1 MGQKNQKPKK
11 VFEIGKDSRKE
22 QSLPKEEKITKSSF
36 KFMSIIGRG
45 GFGKV
50 WKVYSKKYK
59 TIYAM
64 KEMSKTKIIDK
75 RSEKSVKAER
85 DLLENMH
92 HPFIINMHFSFQ
104 DNDHLYITM
113 DLLTGGDLRYHL
125 CRKKKFSEP
134 ETKFFIACI
143 ILSLEYIHTN
153 NIIHRDLKPE
163 NLVMDNKGY
172 VKLTDFGIA
181 KEYVKEN
188 KTETSGTPGYMAPE
202 VMCSQNHT
210 IAVDYFALGV
220 IGYEFMNGKRPYVG
234 KNRKEIKAKILSTQ
248 VQVKKG
254 MVPQGWSF
262 ESADFI
268 NRLIQRKP
276 ANRLGLRGPTEV
288 KEHLWFKDYD
298 WKNLYCGKLISP
310 FQPKDGD
317 NFDYNYCNEP
327 DRIGANT
334 QERYYNI
341 MSSQRYKEVF
351 LNFYYFN
358 RLSAKSGRERDNLK
372 KFKNPHLIYLKIDKE
387 EEELKNHEIKAP
399 IIINNNIINI
409 NNYNFSAI
417 DNNINLQN
425 HNSNNINDINNDSY
439 VKRDDLFIPING
451 IAPGRLFKGEEQFSD
466 VRKLSSYKSTNLLLK
481 GYKNRSSSAL
491 IRGGKK
497 YNAANY
503 DSMKFTKLNNNYED
517 F

>member
-1 MGQKNQKPKK
+1 MGQKHQKVKK
-11 VFEIGKDSRKE
+11 IFEIKKDINI
-22 QSLPKEEKITKSSF
+22 PKEEKLSKSSF
-36 KFMSIIGRG
+36 KFISIIGRG

-59 TIYAM
+59 AIYAM

-85 DLLENMH
+85 DLLEMMH

-181 KEYVKEN
+181 KVYVKDN
-188 KTETSGTPGYMAPE
+188 YKETSGTPGYMAPE

-234 KNRKEIKAKILSTQ
+234 KNRKEIKAKILSSQ

-254 MVPQGWSF
+254 MVPQGWSI

-298 WKNLYCGKLISP
+298 WKKLYCGKLKSP
-310 FQPKDGD
+310 FQPKDED

-327 DRIGANT
+327 DKLGANT

-341 MSSQRYKEVF
+341 MSSKKYKEVF
-351 LNFYYFN
+351 EDFYYFN
-358 RLSAKSGRERDNLK
+358 RLSKRNGKERNNEF
-372 KFKNPHLIYLKIDKE
+372 KFKNPHLEYLKIEKE
-387 EEELKNHEIKAP
+387 EKEELKNNEIKAP

-409 NNYNFSAI
+409 NNYNFSNI
-417 DNNINLQN
+417 DSHNIKRIQN
-425 HNSNNINDINNDSY
+425 YNIINNDSF
-439 VKRDDLFIPING
+439 VKKDDLLVPING
-451 IAPGRLFKGEEQFSD
+451 IIAGRLFKKEEQFSD
-466 VRKLSSYKSTNLLLK
+466 VRKLSSFKSTNTLLK
-481 GYKNRSSSAL
+481 GYNKRSTSAAL
-491 IRGGKK
+491 IRGGRK
-497 YNAANY
+497 YNGVNY
-503 DSMKFTKLNNNYED
+503 GTMKYTKMSNIEGW
-517 F
+517 